1 MVSEVRAMKHLVW
14 IAVPMLLLAAAMIL
28 AGIGA
33 AGLWFAVTAVGIAL
47 VVVGLKGP
55 GTTASHG

>member
-1 MVSEVRAMKHLVW
+1 MVSEVRAMKPLIW
-14 IAVPMLLLAAAMIL
+14 IAVPTLLLSAQII

-33 AGLWFAVTAVGIAL
+33 AGLWFAVTAVGIVL